1 MQLRSHLV
9 NMQVTRRTLSSS
21 PSLCSARS
29 RTRSRAN
36 CSFPSNLSASFLNA
50 SLMSSCVGTGGDGV
64 CIRGGALTLASALHL
79 SLLPLS
85 LSSFLRSHRSPLP
98 LSLQLLRMSPL
109 QANRSRAN
117 EATGTMH
124 LTTLHQE
131 ARLRWCTFNSASS
144 PAVLLRSS
152 SKASAMALRLTSLS
166 AYSQGRGVLQGGH
179 ISVWPWQGLHPP
191 PGPPEVPSPA
201 SCCSLQWPP
210 LMSSTLFPATVEYN
224 GQRLRGID
232 HTAP

>member
-1 MQLRSHLV
+1 
-9 NMQVTRRTLSSS
+9 MQVTRRTLSSS

-124 LTTLHQE
+124 PNNAAPRSQAAVVYLQLCQQP
-131 ARLRWCTFNSASS
+131 SS
-144 PAVLLRSS
+144 PAALLLQGFCNGLTTDLSLS
-152 SKASAMALRLTSLS
+152 LQPGQGSVAGGSHKCVAMARASPTS
-166 AYSQGRGVLQGGH
+166 R
-179 ISVWPWQGLHPP
+179 
-191 PGPPEVPSPA
+191 A
-201 SCCSLQWPP
+201 S
-210 LMSSTLFPATVEYN
+210 
-224 GQRLRGID
+224 
-232 HTAP
+232 